1 MIERNWRLP
10 VTKLRVM
17 GEQGY
22 KKIQPLDSTMK
33 RMTNMKKYS
42 GRKTSTAITAAA
54 IAIASVVMTSVWQI
68 PQATAS
74 SLEEIKASREISVP
88 IDQVWNVVSDIDN
101 ETKYWPTFKAIRN
114 VNMSAVNMTANTT
127 EREVTLEVGPQGE
140 TITHQFVTVNSEQ
153 FVVETNITE
162 GPVTG
167 TRVLTLSP
175 SSNTNA
181 TKIDVFWNVDLSGI
195 PIFGRGF
202 AKDGIMRTT
211 EEALGNIA
219 AEVEVK

>member
-1 MIERNWRLP
+1 
-10 VTKLRVM
+10 
-17 GEQGY
+17 
-22 KKIQPLDSTMK
+22 
-33 RMTNMKKYS
+33 MTNVKKYTS
-42 GRKTSTAITAAA
+42 SKTLAVITVVAL
-54 IAIASVVMTSVWQI
+54 AIASVVMTSVWQI

-74 SLEEIKASREISVP
+74 SLEEIKASREISAP

-101 ETKYWPTFKAIRN
+101 ETKYWSTFKTIKN
-114 VNMSAVNMTANTT
+114 INMTAINMTSNTT
-127 EREVTLEVGPQGE
+127 EREVTLQTGPLGE
-140 TITHQFVTVNSEQ
+140 TITHQFVTVNPEQ

-175 SSNTNA
+175 SSNINA
-181 TKIDVFWNVDLSGI
+181 TMIDVFWNVDLSGI

-202 AKDGIMRTT
+202 AKDGITRTT
-211 EEALGNIA
+211 EDALSNIA

>member
-1 MIERNWRLP
+1 
-10 VTKLRVM
+10 
-17 GEQGY
+17 
-22 KKIQPLDSTMK
+22 MK
-33 RMTNMKKYS
+33 RMTSVKKYTN
-42 GRKTSTAITAAA
+42 RKTSTAITVVA

-74 SLEEIKASREISVP
+74 SLEEIKASREVSAP
-88 IDQVWNVVSDIDN
+88 IDQVWSVVSDVNN
-101 ETKYWPTFKAIRN
+101 ETKYWSTFKAIRN
-114 VNMSAVNMTANTT
+114 INMTAINMTANTT
-127 EREVTLEVGPQGE
+127 EREVTLVAGPQGE
-140 TITHQFVTVNSEQ
+140 TITHQFVTLNSEQ
-153 FVVETNITE
+153 FVVETNITK

-175 SSNTNA
+175 SSSNTNA

-211 EEALGNIA
+211 EEALSNIA

>member
-1 MIERNWRLP
+1 
-10 VTKLRVM
+10 
-17 GEQGY
+17 
-22 KKIQPLDSTMK
+22 MK
-33 RMTNMKKYS
+33 RMTNVKKYTS
-42 GRKTSTAITAAA
+42 RKIPTTITVVT

-74 SLEEIKASREISVP
+74 SVEEIKASREISSP

-101 ETKYWPTFKAIRN
+101 ETKYWSTFKAIKN
-114 VNMSAVNMTANTT
+114 INMTASNMTANTT
-127 EREVTLEVGPQGE
+127 EREVTLVTGPLGE
-140 TITHQFVTVNSEQ
+140 TITHQFVTVNPEQ

-167 TRVLTLSP
+167 NRILTLSP
-175 SSNTNA
+175 SSNANA
-181 TKIDVFWNVDLSGI
+181 TRIDVFWNVDMSGI
-195 PIFGRGF
+195 PIFGKDF

-211 EEALGNIA
+211 EEALGRIA

>member
-1 MIERNWRLP
+1 
-10 VTKLRVM
+10 
-17 GEQGY
+17 
-22 KKIQPLDSTMK
+22 MK
-33 RMTNMKKYS
+33 RMTNMKKYTS
-42 GRKTSTAITAAA
+42 RKKTSTAITVVAA
-54 IAIASVVMTSVWQI
+54 IAIASSVVMTLVWQI

-74 SLEEIKASREISVP
+74 SLEEIRASREISAP
-88 IDQVWNVVSDIDN
+88 IDQVWNVVSNVDN
-101 ETKYWPTFKAIRN
+101 ETKYWSTFKAIKN
-114 VNMSAVNMTANTT
+114 INKTSINMTANTT
-127 EREVTLEVGPQGE
+127 EREVTLAAGPLGE

-153 FVVETNITE
+153 FVVQTNITE
-162 GPVTG
+162 GPVIG

-211 EEALGNIA
+211 EEALSNIA
-219 AEVEVK
+219 AEVEAK

>member
-1 MIERNWRLP
+1 VSWIN
-10 VTKLRVM
+10 K
-17 GEQGY
+17 GY
-22 KKIQPLDSTMK
+22 KKIPPLNSMMK
-33 RMTNMKKYS
+33 TMTNVKKYTS
-42 GRKTSTAITAAA
+42 RKTSTASMSVVVA
-54 IAIASVVMTSVWQI
+54 IAVASVVMTSAWQI

-74 SLEEIKASREISVP
+74 SLEEIKVSREIPAP

-101 ETKYWPTFKAIRN
+101 ETKYWSTFRTIKNINMTAI
-114 VNMSAVNMTANTT
+114 NMTANTT
-127 EREVTLEVGPQGE
+127 EREVTLVTGPLGE
-140 TITHQFVTVNSEQ
+140 TITHQFVTVNPEQ

-175 SSNTNA
+175 SSSNTNT
-181 TKIDVFWNVDLSGI
+181 TKIDVFWNIDLSGI

-211 EEALGNIA
+211 EEALSNIA
-219 AEVEVK
+219 AEIEVR

>member
-1 MIERNWRLP
+1 
-10 VTKLRVM
+10 
-17 GEQGY
+17 
-22 KKIQPLDSTMK
+22 MK
-33 RMTNMKKYS
+33 RMTIVKKHTS
-42 GRKTSTAITAAA
+42 RKKTLTAMTVVVAV
-54 IAIASVVMTSVWQI
+54 AIASVLMTSVLQI

-74 SLEEIKASREISVP
+74 SLEEIKASREISAP
-88 IDQVWNVVSDIDN
+88 IDQVWNIVSDVDN
-101 ETKYWPTFKAIRN
+101 ETKYWPTVKTIKNINTTAI
-114 VNMSAVNMTANTT
+114 NMTANTT
-127 EREVTLEVGPQGE
+127 EREVTLVVGPQGE
-140 TITHQFVTVNSEQ
+140 TITHQFVTVNPEQ

-175 SSNTNA
+175 SPNNTNA
-181 TKIDVFWNVDLSGI
+181 TKIDVIWNVDLSGI

-211 EEALGNIA
+211 EEALSNIA